1 MKTLTRA
8 ALLSSLVATAAQAT
22 PVTYTFTG
30 TINQVGNQL
39 GLASTTIGEQIPI
52 SITVDT
58 AAPGAARPD
67 GSIIYTYGG
76 PPFNST
82 IRVIQVANFGREA
95 LQGDVQSVTV
105 QPSLGISFA
114 TGGRNSATGFTL
126 SLSDPVAGVL
136 TDAALPTSLN
146 AGDFAAGTFTVTEIG
161 SPTIYGYSGTIN
173 SLANGLV
180 AMPEPGT
187 LGIVATGVF
196 ALACWR
202 RRGT

>member
-8 ALLSSLVATAAQAT
+8 ALLSSLGATAAQAT

-105 QPSLGISFA
+105 
-114 TGGRNSATGFTL
+114 
-126 SLSDPVAGVL
+126 
-136 TDAALPTSLN
+136 
-146 AGDFAAGTFTVTEIG
+146 
-161 SPTIYGYSGTIN
+161 
-173 SLANGLV
+173 
-180 AMPEPGT
+180 
-187 LGIVATGVF
+187 
-196 ALACWR
+196 
-202 RRGT
+202 